1 MSYFQ
6 TFVRLRDFL
15 CHFNGVQVLCEERR
29 SKVQLTIFIAT
40 RPEPVFNCH
49 CIQVVLIYK
58 LIPPLAI
65 KDQLQ
70 LMEIQKVSPF
80 PPYCWFATKPE
91 SQLVKILALNVSF
104 FFFIARLPRSKLFSH
119 IGLSVFGNNSPRKP
133 WADWLTNCESFG

>member
-15 CHFNGVQVLCEERR
+15 YHFNGVQVLCEERR
-29 SKVQLTIFIAT
+29 SKVQLIIFIAT

-65 KDQLQ
+65 KEQLQ
-70 LMEIQKVSPF
+70 LMETQKVSPF
-80 PPYCWFATKPE
+80 CPVLLICDET
-91 SQLVKILALNVSF
+91 
-104 FFFIARLPRSKLFSH
+104 
-119 IGLSVFGNNSPRKP
+119 
-133 WADWLTNCESFG
+133 